1 VTPVPSFAEGSLAND
16 SENDR
21 LQCRKTRILQ
31 MENDMRGIHV
41 MATIIKKK
49 GKLAIDVE

>member
-1 VTPVPSFAEGSLAND
+1 
-16 SENDR
+16 
-21 LQCRKTRILQ
+21 

-49 GKLAIDVE
+49 GKLAIDVEWYALSELQKAT